1 MDKDTQVNYYVSQ
14 KLNNGVPVT
23 KIEFFLPCKESD
35 KSEKLIK
42 TIYLDEDLT
51 KAFMQLAKEAKE
63 AKAWR
68 EWNAKWNAARL

>member
-1 MDKDTQVNYYVSQ
+1 MDKDTQINYYVSQ
-14 KLNNGVPVT
+14 KLNNGVLVT
-23 KIEFFLPCKESD
+23 KIDFFRKESD

-42 TIYLDEDLT
+42 TIYLNEDLT